1 MLSWQCFLFNTLH
14 IAFNCSGLIVYGK
27 KSTQYNCHL
36 FILNVIWLLYT
47 PLIFP
52 FFLIFS
58 NFTVRYEDVSFYLF
72 LLQFVNALE
81 SQHIFFYQF
90 RNVFSHYLFK
100 LCFFPFLSFVPFW
113 DSNYI
118 WFGPFITV
126 HSCILTFFMY
136 YQLFFLFLYALF

>member
-27 KSTQYNCHL
+27 KLTQYNCHL

-81 SQHIFFYQF
+81 SQHIFFINLEMFSAIISLNCASSPFSLLSLSGILIIYGLDLLSLCTP
-90 RNVFSHYLFK
+90 VF
-100 LCFFPFLSFVPFW
+100 
-113 DSNYI
+113 
-118 WFGPFITV
+118 
-126 HSCILTFFMY
+126 
-136 YQLFFLFLYALF
+136 